1 MIILR
6 RADMSDK
13 DIARFWA
20 KVDKSGDCWTWQ
32 ASTDRFG
39 YGHIWFNE
47 KLVYAHRF
55 SYALAHGECANNLVI
70 DHMCHNSLCVNPSH
84 LQLVTKQQN
93 NENMVARKDS
103 KSGIRG
109 VGWNTEANKWT
120 VRAQVKGK
128 RYFGGY
134 FDDVHAAEESAIAL
148 RNKLM
153 TNNILDG
160 TASTIPEP
168 EVDQE

>member
-20 KVDKSGDCWTWQ
+20 KVDKSRGCRSWQ
-32 ASTDRFG
+32 AATDRHG
-39 YGHIWFNE
+39 YGYIWFNE

-55 SYALAHGECANNLVI
+55 SYALAYGECANNLVI
-70 DHMCHNSLCVNPSH
+70 GHKCHNSLCVNPSH

-109 VGWNTEANKWT
+109 VGWSTAVNKWE

-134 FDDVHAAEESAIAL
+134 YSDIHEAEKAAIAL
-148 RNKLM
+148 RNNLM
-153 TNNILDG
+153 TNNRLDWKK
-160 TASTIPEP
+160 P
-168 EVDQE
+168 

>member
-6 RADMSDK
+6 RADMTDK

-20 KVDKSGDCWTWQ
+20 KVDKSRGCWSWQ
-32 ASTDRFG
+32 AATDRHG
-39 YGHIWFNE
+39 YGYIWFNE
-47 KLVYAHRF
+47 KLVDAHRF
-55 SYALAHGECANNLVI
+55 SYALAYGECANNLVI
-70 DHMCHNSLCVNPSH
+70 DHKCHNSLCVNPSH
-84 LQLVTKQQN
+84 LRLVTKQQN

-109 VGWNTEANKWT
+109 VGWSTAVNKWE

-134 FDDVHAAEESAIAL
+134 YSDIHEAEKAAIAL
-148 RNKLM
+148 RNNLM
-153 TNNILDG
+153 TNNRLDWKK
-160 TASTIPEP
+160 P
-168 EVDQE
+168 